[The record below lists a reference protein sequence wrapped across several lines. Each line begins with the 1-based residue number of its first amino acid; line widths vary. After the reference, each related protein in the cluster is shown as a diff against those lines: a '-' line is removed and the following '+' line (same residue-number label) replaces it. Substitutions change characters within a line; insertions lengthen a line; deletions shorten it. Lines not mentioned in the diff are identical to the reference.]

1 VPASH
6 NFQHATEIGACTHE
20 HGRQNDDNASR
31 KLNSLRSRSACTSW
45 TQEVQA
51 HPTLFLMVQSENS
64 EPLLQQHCPETEV
77 IPNTGPL
84 APWPPGPLRTHQ
96 QFLANHEDL
105 GRDETSIFVHGFEPL
120 EVPGKWPTAI
130 ESLPNIVKGTH
141 VLCFR
146 FRKQRANRKHNE
158 LARCALYST

>member
-1 VPASH
+1 MPASH

-84 APWPPGPLRTHQ
+84 APWPHGPLAPWPAGPLAPYVPINNSSRIMKISAGMRPASSYTALNRLRYQANGRQPLSLFRT
-96 QFLANHEDL
+96 F
-105 GRDETSIFVHGFEPL
+105 
-120 EVPGKWPTAI
+120 
-130 ESLPNIVKGTH
+130 
-141 VLCFR
+141 
-146 FRKQRANRKHNE
+146 
-158 LARCALYST
+158 

>member
-1 VPASH
+1 M
-6 NFQHATEIGACTHE
+6 
-20 HGRQNDDNASR
+20 
-31 KLNSLRSRSACTSW
+31 
-45 TQEVQA
+45 QA

-77 IPNTGPL
+77 IPSTGPL